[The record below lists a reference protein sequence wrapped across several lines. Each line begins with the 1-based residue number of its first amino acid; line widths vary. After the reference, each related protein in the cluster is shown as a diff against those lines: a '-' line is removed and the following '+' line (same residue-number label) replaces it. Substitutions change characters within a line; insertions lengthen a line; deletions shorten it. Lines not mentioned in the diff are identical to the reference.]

1 MFFLSCYG
9 QRGPWERRA
18 ALAPGQH
25 HLRAVKSETPGLGRG
40 CTTTAPSAAL
50 GLEGRAQRMSILPC
64 PTPLGDSRTKIAP
77 RPSGLAELKISLN
90 LRAS

>member
-1 MFFLSCYG
+1 MDKGALG
-9 QRGPWERRA
+9 RDGA

-25 HLRAVKSETPGLGRG
+25 HLLAAKSETTSWLGRG
-40 CTTTAPSAAL
+40 CTATAPLAL

-64 PTPLGDSRTKIAP
+64 PTSFEDSSTKIAP